1 MVYILNLYFDFSF
14 ITKIFYMYVIYT
26 TLTTL
31 FLWLCSFLFFFTFY
45 IFFLHFLYFF
55 TFCISLFFVGSPLEE
70 DTHISILIQELAI
83 CCSLEVVGELDLRPF
98 RDTSKSL
105 YQLLANKG
113 GILGQSEG
121 D

>member
-1 MVYILNLYFDFSF
+1 MHILYYIDIF
-14 ITKIFYMYVIYT
+14 FYMYVIYT

-31 FLWLCSFLFFFTFY
+31 FFCGCVVFYFFFTFY

-121 D
+121 H